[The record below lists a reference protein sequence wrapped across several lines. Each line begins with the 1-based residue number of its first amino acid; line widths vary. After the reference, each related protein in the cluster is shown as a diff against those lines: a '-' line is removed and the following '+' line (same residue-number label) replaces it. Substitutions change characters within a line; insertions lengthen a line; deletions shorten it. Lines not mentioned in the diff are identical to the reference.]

1 MEGDLERAQ
10 NLRFL
15 EASVWLQLKLQNM
28 INKTIQLS
36 CQIRK
41 DSKGGVKQIR
51 VPPPVFTGQCSTT
64 ELQISRCV
72 LDSYITIILH
82 TTRVNISESIICK
95 LHRTRKM
102 VKL

>member
-41 DSKGGVKQIR
+41 DSKGGGVKQIR
-51 VPPPVFTGQCSTT
+51 VPPPAFAGQCSTT
-64 ELQISRCV
+64 ELQISRYV

-82 TTRVNISESIICK
+82 TTRVKISESIICK
-95 LHRTRKM
+95 LH
-102 VKL
+102 

>member
-28 INKTIQLS
+28 INKTTQLS

-51 VPPPVFTGQCSTT
+51 VPPPVFTGQYSTT

-72 LDSYITIILH
+72 PDSYITIILR
-82 TTRVNISESIICK
+82 TTKGE
-95 LHRTRKM
+95 HF
-102 VKL
+102 